1 MKCPYCQ
8 NSQTKVVDKRE
19 VDKLGV
25 TRRRRQCISCGKR
38 FTTHEVVEG
47 VDLIIVKK
55 DGRREHFSR
64 DKLKSGMLK
73 ACEKRPVP
81 HERITEIVDEIEGEI
96 RKFDSTEIKSSDI
109 GEMVIKKLKG
119 LDKIA
124 YIRFASVYREFED
137 ISSFERELKELK

>member
-8 NSQTKVVDKRE
+8 NSQTKVVDKRD

-25 TRRRRQCISCGKR
+25 TRRRRQCISCSKR
-38 FTTHEVVEG
+38 FTTHEAVEG
-47 VDLIIVKK
+47 VDLVVVKK

-64 DKLKSGMLK
+64 DKLKSGLLK

-81 HERITEIVDEIEGEI
+81 HEKITEIVDEIEGEA
-96 RKFDSTEIKSSDI
+96 RRLDSTEIKSSII
-109 GEMVIKKLKG
+109 GEMVIKKLRG